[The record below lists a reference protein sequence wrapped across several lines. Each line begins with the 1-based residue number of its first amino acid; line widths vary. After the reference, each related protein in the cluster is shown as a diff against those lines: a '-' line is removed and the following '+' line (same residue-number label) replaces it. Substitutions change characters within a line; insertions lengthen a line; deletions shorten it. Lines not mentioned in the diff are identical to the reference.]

1 MRVRESRIGKHIR
14 AGKDERKQKQRS
26 IIITLTEG
34 APVWKNHRTERR
46 ERKRERERERER
58 EKRKNKERERERE
71 REKLITVNIRR
82 PMITSFE

>member
-34 APVWKNHRTERR
+34 APVWKNDRTERR
-46 ERKRERERERER
+46 ERKREKKRE
-58 EKRKNKERERERE
+58 EKK
-71 REKLITVNIRR
+71 
-82 PMITSFE
+82 